1 MVPGSTLT
9 TLPSVTIGASVG
21 MAGEWVAVGLRF
33 VSNQTRVHSLTENER
48 LIQQFRLTP
57 RICWNMNDHLVLI
70 TSFLDRCNVCS
81 NRAHEEDLG
90 RCKRATLGGYH
101 IRKEGTANRIKGRL
115 CSICS
120 FSYQGRLLT
129 LHLFQHCVQ
138 AVPSTRSRPET
149 LSVRHDCGGDNCH
162 QPDSGAK
169 AVGNLFAQ

>member
-70 TSFLDRCNVCS
+70 TSFLDRCNLCS
-81 NRAHEEDLG
+81 NRAHELDSA
-90 RCKRATLGGYH
+90 RCKCATLGGYH
-101 IRKEGTANRIKGRL
+101 FGKKVRRTGLRASLQLFMPRSACNSPSLPTRVRPFLPPEAGRKLYALDVI
-115 CSICS
+115 
-120 FSYQGRLLT
+120 
-129 LHLFQHCVQ
+129 
-138 AVPSTRSRPET
+138 A
-149 LSVRHDCGGDNCH
+149 
-162 QPDSGAK
+162 A
-169 AVGNLFAQ
+169 A